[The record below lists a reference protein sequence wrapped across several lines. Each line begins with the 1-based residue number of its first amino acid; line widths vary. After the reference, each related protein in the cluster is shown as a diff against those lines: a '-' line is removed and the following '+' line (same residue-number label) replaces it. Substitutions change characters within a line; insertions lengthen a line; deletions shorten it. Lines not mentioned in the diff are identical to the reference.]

1 MGHAVLGKRF
11 SAARLRLPYLP
22 AFAALAVAVHFGLMA
37 LLPVFGTQPL
47 SAYDLYHSTND
58 MKQTTAHL
66 GLMPAFRLDV
76 HRLLFGFEG
85 GEIELATETKAPME
99 APTEAPTEPA
109 LPDATEPTVLPE
121 PVVDTSPNVLELD
134 FDAVPTEGNDVLSE
148 LNAYFSSRTPTN
160 KNEKTGMFKG
170 CNLILITAESF
181 SYLAIDPELTPTL
194 YKLQTEGF
202 NFTNFYTPY
211 WDVST
216 SDGEYAALTGT
227 IPKPGT
233 WSFRDSAENAMPLTM
248 AQQLKR
254 LGAVI
259 FIHAHGEYRAQAE
272 RAHELHESAY
282 PSLLAEAFRKLLRLC
297 RAYALYLRQLLRR
310 VFEHVQRLIAEFV
323 DNERRRRGADAA
335 HGSAREIFID
345 RGRGARQHTL
355 RKLGLELPAVDAVR
369 HPVAADDHGF
379 AGRGVREAA
388 DDRHS
393 LAVFVSQAQHGVA
406 VLFIFINHG
415 IDRAGQL

>member
-1 MGHAVLGKRF
+1 MH
-11 SAARLRLPYLP
+11 
-22 AFAALAVAVHFGLMA
+22 
-37 LLPVFGTQPL
+37 
-47 SAYDLYHSTND
+47 
-58 MKQTTAHL
+58 
-66 GLMPAFRLDV
+66 
-76 HRLLFGFEG
+76 G
-85 GEIELATETKAPME
+85 GEDIR
-99 APTEAPTEPA
+99 
-109 LPDATEPTVLPE
+109 V
-121 PVVDTSPNVLELD
+121 
-134 FDAVPTEGNDVLSE
+134 
-148 LNAYFSSRTPTN
+148 
-160 KNEKTGMFKG
+160 
-170 CNLILITAESF
+170 I
-181 SYLAIDPELTPTL
+181 
-194 YKLQTEGF
+194 
-202 NFTNFYTPY
+202 
-211 WDVST
+211 
-216 SDGEYAALTGT
+216 
-227 IPKPGT
+227 
-233 WSFRDSAENAMPLTM
+233 
-248 AQQLKR
+248 AQQLQR
-254 LGAVI
+254 LGTVI

-282 PSLLAEAFRKLLRLC
+282 PSLLAEAFRKLLRLR